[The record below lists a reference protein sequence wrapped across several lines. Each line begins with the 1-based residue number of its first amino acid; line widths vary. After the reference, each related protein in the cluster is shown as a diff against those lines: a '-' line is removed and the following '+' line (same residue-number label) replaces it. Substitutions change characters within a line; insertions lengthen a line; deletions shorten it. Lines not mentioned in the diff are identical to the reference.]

1 MAAEE
6 IGSAGEST
14 TGDIMM
20 TRKVYIVTMVQPSEG
35 APEGFEEHYDAY
47 WDAVDKQVS
56 QLEAKAGTV
65 VLDHVTRSVLRSGCI
80 TLS

>member
-35 APEGFEEHYDAY
+35 APGRAPA
-47 WDAVDKQVS
+47 W
-56 QLEAKAGTV
+56 T
-65 VLDHVTRSVLRSGCI
+65 VLRASPAPFVVRRRRPRSRRRRRRGRWW
-80 TLS
+80 